1 MYDTR
6 IDFNKISQSLT
17 DTIEAIKADPNILS
31 TTALEQLQHAQNE
44 LHQAMSYSFST
55 LHK

>member
-6 IDFNKISQSLT
+6 IDFNKISQTLA
-17 DTIEAIKADPNILS
+17 DTMEAIKADQNLS
-31 TTALEQLQHAQNE
+31 PSALEQLQNAQSE
-44 LHQAMSYSFST
+44 LQQAMSYSFSS